1 MGISL
6 RTGRLCCNCKK
17 LLLSSEIRKGW
28 RNLYE
33 ESCATAVCKN
43 QRLCAKIRK
52 TILFAIVY
60 FLKVCPS
67 YNLTTTCLTYNPFL
81 YIRSV
86 MFCESFDLLFIPPRL
101 LIEEL

>member
-1 MGISL
+1 MRYFGKVWS
-6 RTGRLCCNCKK
+6 RRFRR
-17 LLLSSEIRKGW
+17 SSHTEKVD
-28 RNLYE
+28 
-33 ESCATAVCKN
+33 TAVCKN

-52 TILFAIVY
+52 TTLFAIAY